1 MTRLYI
7 GASIASFGGGK
18 KISPCSGQ
26 AITCLNWKK
35 KKNAVLLGSSSS
47 LSLSDRTVA
56 ALSNVLPLPLVVIV
70 CI

>member
-18 KISPCSGQ
+18 KISSCSGQ
-26 AITCLNWKK
+26 AVTCLNWKK
-35 KKNAVLLGSSSS
+35 KKNAVLLGSA

-56 ALSNVLPLPLVVIV
+56 ALSNVPPLPLVVIV